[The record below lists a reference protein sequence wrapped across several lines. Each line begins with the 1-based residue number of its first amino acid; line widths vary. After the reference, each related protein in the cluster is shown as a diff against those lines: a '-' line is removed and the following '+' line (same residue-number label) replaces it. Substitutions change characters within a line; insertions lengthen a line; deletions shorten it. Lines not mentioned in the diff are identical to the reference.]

1 MQSMKAPVIDRDL
14 PDERLLLDYV
24 TGRDPA
30 AFAAIVRRHGP
41 MVWTVCH
48 RVLRRQQDAEDAFQ
62 ATFLVLMHKA
72 RSLGKPQLLGN
83 WLYGVAYRTSIK
95 ARLLASR
102 QSKREKPMVAIPV
115 FDAENEATWRDL
127 RPVLDD
133 ELHRLPDKYRATVVL
148 CYLEGKSTE
157 EAARALDVPR
167 GTVLSRLAW
176 ARQRLRG
183 RLTRR
188 GLTLSSSLLAA
199 LLESAF
205 AERAPAASDLAQLV
219 SAEKAYG
226 NPSAAATLLA
236 QHVMKEMRARSLQAA
251 AALLFASMLAAW
263 GGLFLA
269 QRVLAPASSAQY
281 NASGEIYQM
290 QGMWAVAEMELGGK
304 RLTGKNMLFPN
315 LMIRGDMVF
324 QRGWN
329 GQEEALLNLG
339 PLDNRQT
346 ADFHPEALQ
355 KITRQAIYALE
366 GDTLKIAGRKVP
378 RIVGET
384 SRDPRD
390 YPIIIITA
398 KREKASPPRANP

>member
-167 GTVLSRLAW
+167 G
-176 ARQRLRG
+176 
-183 RLTRR
+183 
-188 GLTLSSSLLAA
+188 
-199 LLESAF
+199 
-205 AERAPAASDLAQLV
+205 
-219 SAEKAYG
+219 
-226 NPSAAATLLA
+226 
-236 QHVMKEMRARSLQAA
+236 
-251 AALLFASMLAAW
+251 
-263 GGLFLA
+263 
-269 QRVLAPASSAQY
+269 
-281 NASGEIYQM
+281 
-290 QGMWAVAEMELGGK
+290 
-304 RLTGKNMLFPN
+304 
-315 LMIRGDMVF
+315 
-324 QRGWN
+324 
-329 GQEEALLNLG
+329 
-339 PLDNRQT
+339 
-346 ADFHPEALQ
+346 
-355 KITRQAIYALE
+355 
-366 GDTLKIAGRKVP
+366 
-378 RIVGET
+378 
-384 SRDPRD
+384 
-390 YPIIIITA
+390 
-398 KREKASPPRANP
+398 